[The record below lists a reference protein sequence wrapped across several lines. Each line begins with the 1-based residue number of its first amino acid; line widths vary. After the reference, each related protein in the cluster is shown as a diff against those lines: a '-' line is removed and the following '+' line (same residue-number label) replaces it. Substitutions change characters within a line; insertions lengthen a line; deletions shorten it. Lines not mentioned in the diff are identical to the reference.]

1 MIAKL
6 VIIITLSVLF
16 TFPNNTMA
24 EIKNGNQDFENII
37 DGYPC
42 RQLAIDYNEV
52 SQTLYAYKRDLYVT
66 IIFIVLS
73 ISIAITIFCYIKRR
87 SGNQPI
93 RCPHF

>member
-1 MIAKL
+1 MVTKL

-42 RQLAIDYNEV
+42 KQ
-52 SQTLYAYKRDLYVT
+52 
-66 IIFIVLS
+66 
-73 ISIAITIFCYIKRR
+73 
-87 SGNQPI
+87 
-93 RCPHF
+93 H